1 MKSEMRR
8 ENSISKSCESAR
20 NICIVKTL
28 AKLGH
33 FPSRTSEKEAWFLS
47 PLRSETQA
55 SFNVSLRKNLW
66 YDFGIGKGGSIIDLI
81 MAMKT
86 CSIKE
91 AVQFLQ
97 ADTIIPYFIATTP
110 QLPSKN
116 KIKITAVGT
125 LKHYALQ
132 GYLRSRRIPVEV
144 ARRYC
149 KEVWYTLKGQG
160 YFAVGLENNL
170 GGWELRNK
178 YYKNSSSPKSYS
190 FIDHSSN
197 RLVVTEGIFDFLT
210 LAVLNESLVN
220 ASDGIVLNSLVFL
233 KDIKNIVSK
242 YHEVF
247 LFLDNDPA
255 GEKATKSL
263 LRFFANVTDC
273 SVSYHPHKDLNEK
286 LISNSKNKKVEGE
299 K

>member
-1 MKSEMRR
+1 MRR
-8 ENSISKSCESAR
+8 EISISKSCESAR

-81 MAMKT
+81 MAMKS
-86 CSIKE
+86 CAINE

-97 ADTIIPYFIATTP
+97 ADTIIPYFIAPAP
-110 QLPSKN
+110 QLPSES
-116 KIKITAVGT
+116 KIEITAVGP
-125 LKHYALQ
+125 LKHYALK

-149 KEVWYTLKGQG
+149 KEVWYKLRGQE

-197 RLVVTEGIFDFLT
+197 RLVVTEGILDFLT
-210 LAVLNESLVN
+210 LAVLNEGLLN
-220 ASDGIVLNSLVFL
+220 TSDGIVLNSLAFL
-233 KDIKNIVSK
+233 TDIKKIISE
-242 YHEVF
+242 YHEIF

-255 GEKATKSL
+255 GEKATTLL
-263 LRFFANVTDC
+263 LRFSANVTDC
-273 SVSYHPHKDLNEK
+273 SGFYHPYKDLNEK
-286 LISNSKNKKVEGE
+286 LIFNSKNIKVE
-299 K
+299 